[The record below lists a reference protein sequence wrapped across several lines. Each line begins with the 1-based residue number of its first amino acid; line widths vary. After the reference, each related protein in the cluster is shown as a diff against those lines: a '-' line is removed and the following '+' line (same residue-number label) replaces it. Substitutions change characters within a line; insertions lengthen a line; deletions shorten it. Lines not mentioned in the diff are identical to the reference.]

1 MSIMTVVWLCAVI
14 GFTVIEAFTVQMMC
28 IWFAAASLVT
38 LVFTIFG
45 APLFLQGIVFIV
57 CTIALLVFTRP
68 IVKKLTKA
76 PRAYTN
82 ADRALGAVA
91 IVIEEINN
99 DEARGQVKVNSQ
111 QWSARSAAGTIIPPG
126 TRVVVRYI
134 EGVKLIVDEIM
145 EMQPEF

>member
-1 MSIMTVVWLCAVI
+1 MNYMIIVWLCAVI
-14 GFTVIEAFTVQMMC
+14 GFTIIEAFTVQMMC

-45 APLFLQGIVFIV
+45 APLVLQAVVFVV
-57 CTIALLVFTRP
+57 CTIALLIFTRP

-76 PRAYTN
+76 PRAHTN
-82 ADRALGAVA
+82 ADRNLGAVA

-111 QWSARSAAGTIIPPG
+111 QWSARAASGRVIPPG
-126 TRVVVRYI
+126 TKVVVRYI
-134 EGVKLIVDEIM
+134 EGVKLIVDELAEIW
-145 EMQPEF
+145 P